1 MNETKQTIILKE
13 IDQLERATNHFSNS
27 TNWMKKACVTI
38 SAAIIPIAL
47 EKKFFLSASH
57 LASCIFGIA
66 FLFWILDSYC
76 YFFQKKLRW
85 LMGQKFKTID
95 STWPYDLVFPQKA
108 SILQSLFNWSHII
121 YYFFLISL
129 FIPTILEVTRF
140 VCKSC
145 EAQ

>member
-13 IDQLERATNHFSNS
+13 IDQLERATNNFSNA
-27 TNWMKKACVTI
+27 TNWMKTACITI
-38 SAAIIPIAL
+38 IAAIIPIAL
-47 EKKFFLSASH
+47 EKNYFLSLSR
-57 LASCIFGIA
+57 LALFAFWIT

-76 YFFQKKLRW
+76 YFYQKKLRW
-85 LMGQKFKTID
+85 LMGQKFKIID
-95 STWPYDLVFPQKA
+95 STWPYGSSFPQKA

-129 FIPTILEVTRF
+129 FIPAVLEVAQL